1 MSEGKFIPS
10 WILFPRKNKRN
21 NTKISAVGVEVEGGA
36 HLCFTSASCYVAP
49 YLGLQGMLLPSHKKF
64 AWRFCCSLNMFL
76 HSVPSSREQ
85 RWKSM
90 LTLWPG
96 FAKQYSIHPVPN
108 AQYITRPFFY
118 FIWESYLPTVQ
129 SLNWEQYQCAWSHL
143 AFLAWKGSKIWTRA
157 CVCVCLCA
165 KWSKHVVS
173 KQRNLCCHHQ
183 FVWHGKKAAG

>member
-1 MSEGKFIPS
+1 MRKMSEGKFIPS
-10 WILFPRKNKRN
+10 WILFPRKNQKN
-21 NTKISAVGVEVEGGA
+21 ITKISAVGVEVEGGA

-76 HSVPSSREQ
+76 HSVPEQ

-108 AQYITRPFFY
+108 AQYITRPFFFY
-118 FIWESYLPTVQ
+118 FRKLFTYSTIIKLRTVSVRLISSSVLGLKRQ
-129 SLNWEQYQCAWSHL
+129 
-143 AFLAWKGSKIWTRA
+143 
-157 CVCVCLCA
+157 
-165 KWSKHVVS
+165 
-173 KQRNLCCHHQ
+173 
-183 FVWHGKKAAG
+183 